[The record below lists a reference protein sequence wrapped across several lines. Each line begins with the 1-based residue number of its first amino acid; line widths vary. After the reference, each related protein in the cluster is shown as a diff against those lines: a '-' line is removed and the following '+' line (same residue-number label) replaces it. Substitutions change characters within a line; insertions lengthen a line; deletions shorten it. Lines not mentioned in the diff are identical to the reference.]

1 MTANKPRS
9 IQRKLVRVGLIV
21 VGVFALAVLGL
32 HIWFVNNAR
41 SVLKQIV
48 YDQSHGK
55 LKLEL
60 SQLRFEFLTNKLQI
74 RVADLQSTDTVS
86 QPISYHVRFRKLTV
100 RVHSFWPL
108 LFQHKLLL
116 DSIKLHDPEIE
127 VFQWRKDTTLKS
139 AKQDLTVPQQMGK
152 LYNSMLDAL
161 EAFGIRRIAIENA
174 KLSLVNKMVPGSKP
188 VVVSN
193 INFDLLR
200 SERLLP
206 KRDQYLKNE
215 QSVALNTHDQ
225 AIDLPSGRHRLSF
238 KTFNL
243 ELFGKRIELDSCTVT
258 ALPKGITKSS
268 YTLFFKKLLLIG
280 VDFDAMYRYNLI
292 RADSVYCDNPT
303 FDIHLVTTQK
313 MEGPKKKEKPDLE
326 EVVRE
331 LSGDLDLAYIGV
343 KDAGI
348 HINISGEKE
357 RSLFNSNK
365 DNFEMYG
372 LRINSD
378 SSSPVVVRRFDML
391 VRDYHLYNA
400 DSSTAYSFD
409 SIHFRDNKIVLN
421 NFSVLTEPT
430 KSQLRNGRDFHIP
443 YFELTGLDWYEL
455 IFQQNLSAR
464 EAVLY
469 EPVIRFK
476 KNMRGRQRKR
486 GNLFGSLQTLDS
498 LMTLHKIKIINGQLD
513 LSLGPATSVRLQ
525 DLNLSVYSDYLMQS
539 SDQAGLRRAI
549 DLLSFSRGLIRIKDI
564 TAQLQNFRY
573 TGTNLIHG
581 DRLTVS
587 SRSNRIKAVANDV
600 YLTNLLLDERA
611 ERIVLDG
618 LRWASARVALKMPA
632 AGKKKKGGGNIS
644 LKNISGRNTQLELSA
659 PGTKVSTHLSSIRLA
674 SLVKEG
680 NKPIRIDG
688 LSMGGNDL
696 AVESGGLDLRSAAY
710 QLNSSGSSFFENIR
724 LAQVKDQDSI
734 NFRAPRLDFSADI
747 NGLMQKDLHF
757 YHVDARSPLIDIRKW
772 SAQGPAAQQK
782 KKMAIRIDEISA
794 VEPEVNIATHRNDSV
809 TKINIPKSANGWI
822 KARALRL
829 DDEGTQLGLIS
840 VHNDAA
846 TLVKNTGDV
855 IGVEKG
861 RIELDVSSLRLG
873 QKAGKP
879 SWSGQIDRLH
889 LVNPNTLAIGKGS
902 NTLQVDQA
910 SVGNLN
916 LSSDH
921 LTNISG
927 LLRSNISAWLR
938 TGTGIYRDSNTT
950 LQWYNADYNYG
961 RKAFHLDSFNY
972 HPTRPLDSVLARSAF
987 QTDYI
992 TLRTGAVDLSG
1003 FDLDAY
1009 EKDSALIIQAMQ
1021 VAEPV
1026 ITVFRDKKPPF
1037 LSGTVKPLP
1046 ADMIA
1051 KIPFPISVK
1060 AINLQSGRILYTEK
1074 HPRTRAEG
1082 TLLLA
1087 KVEAQIENIKNRD
1100 IGPHDSLW
1108 LSVNA
1113 LLMDSASLQ
1122 LRVQQSYTDSLNGFL
1137 MDLRM
1142 RPTTL
1147 AFLNPVLAPLSNV
1160 MITSGTID
1168 SLQMRAVGRE
1178 EFAFGEMSMYYHD
1191 LRIRLVKKGDQTRS
1205 SFGTKVLSF
1214 LANAI
1219 VVKKNNN
1226 GRKGVIYFERMR
1238 DRSFFNYIV
1247 KIAFSGMSTSIGVK
1261 SNRKMLRKYHKKLE
1275 ETHQPAIQLH

>member
-1 MTANKPRS
+1 MRT
-9 IQRKLVRVGLIV
+9 GLIV
-21 VGVFALAVLGL
+21 VAVFALAVLGL
-32 HIWFVNNAR
+32 HIWFVQNAKN
-41 SVLKQIV
+41 VLKQIV
-48 YDQSHGK
+48 AEQSHGK

-100 RVHSFWPL
+100 TVHSFWPL

-139 AKQDLTVPQQMGK
+139 NKEDLTVPQQMGR

-161 EAFGIRRIAIENA
+161 EAFGIRRISIENG
-174 KLSLVNKMVPGSKP
+174 KLSLVNKMIPDIKP

-200 SERLLP
+200 ARERIG
-206 KRDQYLKNE
+206 KRDEYKKDE
-215 QSVALNTHDQ
+215 QSVSLSTRDQ
-225 AIDLPSGRHRLSF
+225 VIDLPSGRHRLSF

-243 ELFGKRIELDSCTVT
+243 ELFQKRMELDSCTVT
-258 ALPKGITKSS
+258 ALAKGATKSS

-280 VDFDAMYRYNLI
+280 VDFEAMYRYNVI

-303 FDIHLVTTQK
+303 FDIHLVTTRKQVG
-313 MEGPKKKEKPDLE
+313 EKKKEAPDLE
-326 EVVRE
+326 EVVRD
-331 LSGDLDLAYIGV
+331 LSGDLDLAFIGV

-348 HINISGEKE
+348 HINITGDKE

-372 LRINSD
+372 LRINAD
-378 SSSPVVVRRFDML
+378 STSPVVVKRFDML

-430 KSQLRNGRDFHIP
+430 KYKLRNGRDFRIP

-455 IFQQNLSAR
+455 IFQQNISAR

-469 EPVIRFK
+469 EPVIRFR
-476 KNMRGRQRKR
+476 KNMRSPHRTKGS
-486 GNLFGSLQTLDS
+486 LFGSLQTLDS

-513 LSLGPATSVRLQ
+513 LNLGAATSVNVK
-525 DLNLSVYSDYLMQS
+525 DLNLSVFSDYLMQS
-539 SDQAGLRRAI
+539 SNQEGLRKAVE
-549 DLLSFSRGLIRIKDI
+549 LLSFSKGVIRIKDI

-573 TGTNLIHG
+573 TGTNLVHG
-581 DRLTVS
+581 DRLIVS
-587 SRSNRIKAVANDV
+587 SKSNSVKAQANDV
-600 YLTNLLLDERA
+600 YITNLLLDDRA
-611 ERIVLDG
+611 ERVVLDG
-618 LRWASARVALKMPA
+618 LRWGSASIALKMPGA
-632 AGKKKKGGGNIS
+632 GGKKKTGGNIS
-644 LKNISGRNTQLELSA
+644 LKNISGGNTRLELTA
-659 PGTKVSTHLSSIRLA
+659 PATKISTNLSSLRLG

-680 NKPIRIDG
+680 NKPITIDG
-688 LSMGGNDL
+688 LSLAGSRL
-696 AVESGGLDLRSAAY
+696 AVQSGALNLKSVAY
-710 QLNSSGSSFFENIR
+710 LLTSNGNSFFENISVEQ
-724 LAQVKDQDSI
+724 AKGPDSLT
-734 NFRAPRLDFSADI
+734 FRSPRIDFSADI
-747 NGLMQKDLHF
+747 NSLMQNDVHV
-757 YHVDARSPLIDIRKW
+757 YHMDARSPDINIQKW
-772 SAQGPAAQQK
+772 SAQPTDAAQN
-782 KKMAIRIDEISA
+782 KKMTIRIDEISA
-794 VEPEVNIATHRNDSV
+794 EEPEVNIVAHKNDS
-809 TKINIPKSANGWI
+809 TTRIHIPRSNEGWI
-822 KARALRL
+822 KARGLRS
-829 DDEGTQLGLIS
+829 DNDGMQLAVLS

-846 TLVKNTGDV
+846 TLEKNTGEV

-861 RIELDVSSLRLG
+861 RLELDVSSLRLG
-873 QKAGKP
+873 QKDGKP
-879 SWSGQIDRLH
+879 SWSAQIDRLH
-889 LVNPNTLAIGKGS
+889 LVNPNSVTIGKNAS
-902 NTLQVDQA
+902 TLHVDQA
-910 SVGNLN
+910 SLGNLN
-916 LSSDH
+916 LSSEY
-921 LTNISG
+921 LNNITG

-938 TGTGIYRDSNTT
+938 TGTGTYKDSNTT
-950 LQWYNADYNYG
+950 MQWFSADYNYG

-972 HPTRPLDSVLARSAF
+972 HPTRPLDSVLAHSSY

-992 TLRTGAVDLSG
+992 TLHTGALDLSG

-1009 EKDSALIIQAMQ
+1009 EKDTAFIVNTMQ
-1021 VAEPV
+1021 VSEPV

-1051 KIPFPISVK
+1051 NIPFPIAVK
-1060 AINLQSGRILYTEK
+1060 VVNVSSGKIFYTEK
-1074 HPRTRAEG
+1074 NAKTRAEG

-1087 KVEAQIENIKNRD
+1087 KVDAQIENIKNRD
-1100 IGPHDSLW
+1100 IQPNDSLS
-1108 LSVNA
+1108 LSIDA
-1113 LLMDSASLQ
+1113 LLMDSASLR
-1122 LRVQQSYTDSLNGFL
+1122 LRVDQSYTDSLNGFV

-1168 SLQMRAVGRE
+1168 SLQMRAVGME
-1178 EFAFGEMSMYYHD
+1178 DFAFGEMNMYYHD
-1191 LRIRLVKKGDQTRS
+1191 LKIKLVKEGDQNQS
-1205 SFGTKVLSF
+1205 SFMTKVVSW
-1214 LANAI
+1214 LANALI
-1219 VVKKNNN
+1219 VKKNNN
-1226 GRKGVIYFERMR
+1226 GRKGVVYFERLR

-1261 SNRKMLRKYHKKLE
+1261 SNRKMLKRYHKKLADSKLPE
-1275 ETHQPAIQLH
+1275 IQLH